1 MTIEN
6 VKEIINK
13 NKKFLKEKYKV
24 KSIRIFGSFARR
36 EEGADSDIDVL
47 VEFYTSPD
55 IFKFMELEEFLE
67 NLLGTGVDLVTEQ
80 ALKPLIKDKILE
92 EAVYI

>member
-6 VKEIINK
+6 VRGIINK

-24 KSIRIFGSFARR
+24 KSMRIFGSFARY
-36 EEGADSDIDVL
+36 EEAKDSDIDIL
-47 VEFYTSPD
+47 VEFYATPD
-55 IFKFMELEEFLE
+55 IFEFIELEGVLG
-67 NLLGTGVDLVTEQ
+67 NLLGTRVDLVTERS
-80 ALKPLIKDKILE
+80 LKTLIKDKILE